1 MLPATQHV
9 LGYWVHVVTSM
20 LPSVIVVIAGREY
33 ITLASIVVRNITFLR
48 TSEITRTKIHIL
60 LSKRSLG
67 LTRCGKFL
75 VYDRATV

>member
-20 LPSVIVVIAGREY
+20 LPSVIVVIAAREY
-33 ITLASIVVRNITFLR
+33 ITLAGIVVRNITFLR
-48 TSEITRTKIHIL
+48 TSENIKTQIWP
-60 LSKRSLG
+60 KRSLG